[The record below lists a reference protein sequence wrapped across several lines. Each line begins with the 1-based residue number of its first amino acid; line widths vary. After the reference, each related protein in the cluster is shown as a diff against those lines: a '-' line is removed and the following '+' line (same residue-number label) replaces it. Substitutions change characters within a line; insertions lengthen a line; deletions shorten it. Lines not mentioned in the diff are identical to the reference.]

1 MSAASRFTLATKFL
15 SGIKFRFSTGM
26 VLLFVLFAPIVVRAE
41 LPKQDREAAK
51 RMTAGTLYLRLD
63 VPLRYVMGSFGWGP
77 ESVLEVSPTGH
88 DTTRI
93 LSLPIKN
100 PKKAKLNFV
109 FYPNYPVRFAKLLFK
124 GDRVSVWAEG
134 VSPNDYEIMIDFIQI
149 NSLEDF
155 TRAFNQTF
163 SRVPLE
169 DEHPEWPADVRSG
182 VREHR
187 LVVGMTKDQA
197 FDVVGTPL
205 DTKIE
210 EENGVK
216 VETWFPRQDGG
227 TIGGRSRQKNM
238 RTGFPAL
245 LKFTDGKLQVIE
257 QAPRT
262 PEPGAR

>member
-1 MSAASRFTLATKFL
+1 M
-15 SGIKFRFSTGM
+15 I
-26 VLLFVLFAPIVVRAE
+26 
-41 LPKQDREAAK
+41 
-51 RMTAGTLYLRLD
+51 AGTLYLRLD
-63 VPLRYVMGSFGWGP
+63 VPLKYVMGSFGWGP
-77 ESVLEVSPTGH
+77 EAVLEVSPTGH

-100 PKKAKLNFV
+100 RRGQNSTGYSIQITRCV
-109 FYPNYPVRFAKLLFK
+109 SESCLFK
-124 GDRVSVWAEG
+124 GGQVSVWAEG

-149 NSLEDF
+149 NSFDDF
-155 TRAFNQTF
+155 TKAFNQTF
-163 SRVPLE
+163 SKVPLQ
-169 DEHPEWPADVRSG
+169 DEHPEWPSDVRSG
-182 VREHR
+182 IAEHK

-210 EENGVK
+210 EEDGVK
-216 VETWFPRQDGG
+216 VETWSPRQDGG

-257 QAPRT
+257 QAPKA
-262 PEPGAR
+262 PDPGAK